1 MAAPNPNTS
10 SPVNNFSLN
19 ANTANNIK
27 ALLSD
32 AKWGDALGTGATVYY
47 SFPTSNSSSFWGF
60 GYTSNSSSEIN
71 NNFVPASTAQKNAT
85 ISAIQSWANVAN
97 LNFVQ
102 VTSETINAVGD
113 IRVANTLADMDAT
126 TYAFAYYPALNNPI
140 GGDIWINANQP
151 NQSGNDYEIGQDGYH
166 TILHELGHA
175 LGLSHPFDQ
184 TTTLGATEDTLKFTV
199 MSYSDSPLHEDGGN
213 SSFYPT
219 TPMLLDIQAI
229 QYLYGA
235 NNNYNTGNNT
245 YAFNDTTTYYQT
257 IWDAGGIDTFQYT
270 GNSNGIINLNAGTF
284 STLGQAITLD
294 SGISQ
299 NDNVAIA
306 YNVTIENAIG
316 GNGNDIIYQNNANN
330 VIDGGAGIDTVVYQ
344 MNHSAIT
351 QINWRKIGGATLTY
365 ENDSDVIINIET
377 LNFTDG
383 NFTINQLI
391 SLQSAPTFAT
401 NNGTLN
407 PTPYTGPVTFLAY
420 ELLGSNSS
428 DVVTGANTNDFINLL
443 GGDDA
448 ANGGAG
454 DDVLDGGT
462 GSNFL
467 TGGGG
472 DDTFFLDGR
481 GGTVTWSTI
490 TDFSIDEV
498 NIWGWV
504 EGVSQLLLNQENGGA
519 SGFTGATFHYDL
531 NNDGSIDT
539 SITFTGLSV
548 NEVPTV
554 ITGIVENNG
563 YLLIA

>member
-1 MAAPNPNTS
+1 MAAPSPNTS
-10 SPVNNFSLN
+10 SPVTNFSLN

-32 AKWGDALGTGATVYY
+32 SKWGGALGTGATVYY
-47 SFPTSNSSSFWGF
+47 SFPTSNSNSFWGSA
-60 GYTSNSSSEIN
+60 YTSNQSSEIFN
-71 NNFVPASTAQKNAT
+71 KFVPATTAQKNAT

-97 LNFVQ
+97 INIVR
-102 VTSETINAVGD
+102 VETETSNAVGD
-113 IRVANTLADMDAT
+113 IRLANTLADMDAT
-126 TYAFAYYPALNNPI
+126 TYAFAYFPALENPI
-140 GGDIWINANQP
+140 GGDVWINANQP
-151 NQSGNDYEIGQDGYH
+151 NQSGDAYEVGQNGYH

-184 TTTLGATEDTLKFTV
+184 AAKLNATEDTLKYTV

-229 QYLYGA
+229 QSLYGA
-235 NNNYNTGNNT
+235 NNGFNTGNNA
-245 YAFNDTTTYYQT
+245 YVFNDTSTYYQT
-257 IWDAGGIDTFQYT
+257 IWDAGGIDTIQYT

-294 SGISQ
+294 SGMSQ

-316 GNGNDIIYQNNANN
+316 GNGNDIIYQNSVNN
-330 VIDGGAGIDTVVYQ
+330 LIDGGAGSDTVVYQ

-351 QINWRKIGGATLTY
+351 QINLRKFGGARITN
-365 ENDSDVIINIET
+365 ENDTDTLINIEA

-383 NFTINQLI
+383 NFTIEQLI
-391 SLQSAPTFAT
+391 ALKSPPTYAT
-401 NNGTLN
+401 NNGAI
-407 PTPYTGPVTFLAY
+407 TPLQYTGAVSFLEY
-420 ELLGSNSS
+420 QLLGNAAG

-448 ANGGAG
+448 ADGGEG

-467 TGGGG
+467 TGGNGN
-472 DDTFFLDGR
+472 DTFFLDGR

-490 TDFSIDEV
+490 TDFSGDEV
-498 NIWGWV
+498 NIWGWNN
-504 EGVSQLLLNQENGGA
+504 GVSKLLLTEENGGVA
-519 SGFTGATFHYDL
+519 GFTGATFHYDL
-531 NNDGSIDT
+531 NNDSNIDT
-539 SITFTGLSV
+539 SITFSGLSTSQV
-548 NEVPTV
+548 SNPLAQTV
-554 ITGIVENNG
+554 ADNG